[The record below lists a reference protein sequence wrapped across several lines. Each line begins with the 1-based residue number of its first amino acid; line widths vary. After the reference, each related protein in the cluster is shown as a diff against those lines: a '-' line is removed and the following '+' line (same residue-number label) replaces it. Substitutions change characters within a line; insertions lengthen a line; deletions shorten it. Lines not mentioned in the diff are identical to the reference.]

1 MRDSDWSRRNLLR
14 SDWLGPRVAL
24 ITTYSHLHF
33 VKSKWRNVVENQK
46 WPKVLKSRTWNTVSP
61 EPPGPR
67 ANAPRRLWGREWAN
81 FPYIFVQN
89 LANSLQQKENF
100 GSAAQPSSW
109 VNVCTYQEGLNRV
122 NRQPSNGLKC
132 NRLPSKKVI
141 FCRQLPKMQSNINRQ
156 NVSPAIS
163 NLTISADLHGLLAP
177 QASFNW
183 RKH

>member
-1 MRDSDWSRRNLLR
+1 MTENLADSKLWKDNPPS
-14 SDWLGPRVAL
+14 
-24 ITTYSHLHF
+24 YF
-33 VKSKWRNVVENQK
+33 WRQK
-46 WPKVLKSRTWNTVSP
+46 WPEVLKSRTSNPVSP

-67 ANAPRRLWGREWAN
+67 AQAPRRLWAN
-81 FPYIFVQN
+81 FSYIFVQN

-109 VNVCTYQEGLNRV
+109 VNVCAYQEGLNRV

-141 FCRQLPKMQSNINRQ
+141 FYRQLPKMQSNINRQ
-156 NVSPAIS
+156 NVSRGIS

-177 QASFNW
+177 EASFN
-183 RKH
+183 

>member
-1 MRDSDWSRRNLLR
+1 MFTCSCRSVNDWKFSWFKALKRQPSKLL
-14 SDWLGPRVAL
+14 L
-24 ITTYSHLHF
+24 
-33 VKSKWRNVVENQK
+33 NQK
-46 WPKVLKSRTWNTVSP
+46 WPEVLKSRTSNPVSP

-67 ANAPRRLWGREWAN
+67 AQAPRRLWGREWAN
-81 FPYIFVQN
+81 FSYIFVQN

-109 VNVCTYQEGLNRV
+109 VSVCTYQEGLNRV

-132 NRLPSKKVI
+132 NRLPSKKVL
-141 FCRQLPKMQSNINRQ
+141 FYRQLPKMQSNINRQ
-156 NVSPAIS
+156 NVSRGIS